1 MYLKSHAGPDMDCR
15 CRLLLLHR
23 WGSRVN
29 LALVDFT
36 LLHQAAR
43 FQFILRGN
51 CAQKGSVWLSVTWTS
66 LQGPRWV
73 RGNLFGPWTVPVL
86 QVDLNIQLS
95 LGLNCSGWQKREDIE
110 AWISLGK
117 RHCIITTFLAFS
129 VWREKAATRPPLHTA
144 PKKRSKVASKASS
157 RVEAA
162 RSSSS
167 KQQSNS
173 HFFHTYCYFTSSSS
187 LATLLQLGNSGL
199 SALLL
204 RCVLSTI
211 RGRNWK

>member
-1 MYLKSHAGPDMDCR
+1 MHRKEVCDYQWLGQVCKDLGGLEATYLDHEQSQCW
-15 CRLLLLHR
+15 RL
-23 WGSRVN
+23 
-29 LALVDFT
+29 
-36 LLHQAAR
+36 
-43 FQFILRGN
+43 
-51 CAQKGSVWLSVTWTS
+51 TS
-66 LQGPRWV
+66 
-73 RGNLFGPWTVPVL
+73 TS
-86 QVDLNIQLS
+86 QLS

-110 AWISLGK
+110 AWRGLGK